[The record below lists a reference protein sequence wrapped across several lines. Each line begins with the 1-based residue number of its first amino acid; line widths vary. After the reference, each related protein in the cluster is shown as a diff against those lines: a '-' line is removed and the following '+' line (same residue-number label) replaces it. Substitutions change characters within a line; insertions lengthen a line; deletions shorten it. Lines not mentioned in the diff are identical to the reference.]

1 MNIQLPSKTDI
12 EASYNQGIDAVV
24 CLVEGLVETIKELVD
39 TNQKLNDQISKN
51 SGNSSLPPSSDGLK
65 KKKRTRSLRK
75 KGQNPN
81 GGQKGHEGHRL
92 EPVDNP
98 DHVEMY
104 KVECCE
110 NCKASLHDID
120 AADYNKRQVFDIPP
134 VRIEVTEHRAEIKK
148 CPGCGCTSQAAFPE
162 NVTQPTQ
169 YGPNIKSHAVYFNTQ
184 HYIPFER
191 TADIFEDVFNHR
203 ISQGTLNQS
212 INDFAGAVQPVNEI
226 TKNLLINSD
235 VVGFDESGLKVKG
248 KIKWLHVNSTPTLTY
263 YEVHEKRGA
272 DAMNDIGILPN
283 FSGIAVHDHWK
294 PYLTFQ
300 TSEHSLCNAHHL
312 RELIFVADQYEQQ
325 WANDMIDLLV
335 EINDTIK
342 ELPPAVNYLD
352 PILIKDFDKRYDQ
365 ILNDGFEINPP
376 PEKIPGKKG
385 RVKQTPPKNLLDRLR
400 DFKDETLRFMYDL
413 RIPFDNNQSERDVRM
428 IKVKLKVSG
437 TFRTDEGAD
446 AFCAIRGYISTAK
459 KNGIN
464 ILEAIKGAFNGTP
477 FIPSLVF

>member
-1 MNIQLPSKTDI
+1 MNIQLPSINDI
-12 EASYNQGIDAVV
+12 ESSYNQGIDAVV
-24 CLVEGLVETIKELVD
+24 CLVEGLIETIKELLV

-75 KGQNPN
+75 KGQKPN
-81 GGQKGHEGHRL
+81 GGQKGHKGHRL
-92 EPVDNP
+92 EPVEKP
-98 DHVEMY
+98 DHVEVY
-104 KVECCE
+104 EVECCE

-120 AADYNKRQVFDIPP
+120 AVDFNKRQVFDIPP
-134 VRIEVTEHRAEIKK
+134 VRIEVTEHQAEIKK
-148 CPGCGCTSQAAFPE
+148 CPKCGFTSQAVFPE

-169 YGPNIKSHAVYFNTQ
+169 YGPNLKSHAVYFNTQ

-203 ISQGTLNQS
+203 VSEGTLIQS

-235 VVGFDESGLKVKG
+235 VVGFDESGLKVNG

-263 YEVHEKRGA
+263 YEIHEKRGT

-335 EINDTIK
+335 EINDAIK
-342 ELPPAVNYLD
+342 ELPSTVKCLD
-352 PILIKDFDKRYDQ
+352 PSLIKDFDKRYDQ
-365 ILNDGFEINPP
+365 ILEQGFEINPP
-376 PEKIPGKKG
+376 PEKPPGKKG
-385 RVKQTPPKNLLDRLR
+385 RVKQTPPKNLLDRLS
-400 DFKDETLRFMYDL
+400 DYKEETLRFMNDL
-413 RIPFDNNQSERDVRM
+413 RIPIDNNQSERDVRM
-428 IKVKLKVSG
+428 IKVKMKVSG

-446 AFCAIRGYISTAK
+446 TFCAIRGYISTAK
-459 KNGIN
+459 KNGMN
-464 ILEAIKGAFNGTP
+464 IIEAIKGVFNGTP
-477 FIPSLVF
+477 FIPSLA